1 MSNRL
6 QTFVDEHPEFFQE
19 TNGYWRLSSDIKEL
33 MDGYARAYDSEEYDR
48 LRILVEEA
56 RALERDRLQLEIDE
70 WTRDSEREQEKAEQI
85 ELQLRTVVKGLID
98 SEHRSE
104 QAKEASKPIPV
115 PQKSWYNSGAVF
127 MFLAFLGLTFI
138 YLAIILND
146 RISMSY
152 LISGLCCMA
161 AGLYLQSGGP
171 KVQVDSGGAASLNA
185 VIIKEE
191 QSFLKIA
198 RIKRATLLERKRI
211 ANQTIGDFNRNIKR
225 SIAKLDT
232 LDD

>member
-6 QTFVDEHPEFFQE
+6 QNFVDEHPEFFQE
-19 TNGYWRLSSDIKEL
+19 TNGYWRLNSDIKEL

-70 WTRDSEREQEKAEQI
+70 WTRDCAREQEKAEQI
-85 ELQLRTVVKGLID
+85 ELQLQTVVKGLIE
-98 SEHRSE
+98 SERRFE
-104 QAKEASKPIPV
+104 QAKEASKPGPV
-115 PQKSWYNSGAVF
+115 PQKSWYHSGAVF
-127 MFLAFLGLTFI
+127 MALAFSGLSFI

-152 LISGLCCMA
+152 LISGLCCLA
-161 AGLYLQSGGP
+161 AGIYLQSGGP
-171 KVQVDSGGAASLNA
+171 KVQLDSSGTAAINA
-185 VIIKEE
+185 GIIKEE
-191 QSFLKIA
+191 QNFLRIA
-198 RIKRATLLERKRI
+198 RIKRATLVERKRI
-211 ANQTIGDFNRNIKR
+211 ANQTMATFNRKIKR